1 MLDLPSSLHRQL
13 LLTLLLGS
21 AVIPPVTA
29 HHVLGRPSYSL
40 NEDSNTPP
48 SMNVETQIGDYFV
61 TAMVYPAFPR
71 ANEAG
76 RINLYASHIDT
87 RLPLNTG
94 VAFSVRDDSWFK
106 NDVEKLGAQVLDDNV
121 YRQGFEFH
129 NDGNYIITASFEAG
143 GEPYRIDFPLRVGN
157 PPPIGIVGIAVGLVV
172 IVLVGVTVAQRR
184 RLTSGKAAI
193 ARDDNRGLPPKT
205 KTPDSPPE

>member
-1 MLDLPSSLHRQL
+1 MMLKQLPLSGLRL
-13 LLTLLLGS
+13 LLATLLAS
-21 AVIPPVTA
+21 VVANPATA

-48 SMNVETQIGDYFV
+48 SMNIETQIGDYFV

-71 ANEAG
+71 ANESG

-87 RLPLNTG
+87 QAPLNTG
-94 VAFSVRDDSWFK
+94 VTFSVRDDSWFK
-106 NDVEKLGAQVLDDNV
+106 TDIEKLGAQVLDDNV

-129 NDGNYIITASFEAG
+129 NDGNYIITATFQAG
-143 GEPYRIDFPLRVGN
+143 GEPYEIDFPLRVGN
-157 PPPIGIVGIAVGLVV
+157 PPPIGIVGISVGLVAT
-172 IVLVGVTVAQRR
+172 VLIGVTFAQRR

-193 ARDDNRGLPPKT
+193 ARDDDRALSKDPDPP
-205 KTPDSPPE
+205 PS